1 MSKATHL
8 SSAFQVF
15 VIIDHHHHHDI
26 YGDNDKICDV
36 FDNIYVNIDN
46 ADGIDNDKAIMVVK
60 IMKVVVIILVKLI
73 TLSLKLRV
81 KELRVKFKS

>member
-15 VIIDHHHHHDI
+15 VIIDHHHHHHI

-36 FDNIYVNIDN
+36 FDNIQDNIDD
-46 ADGIDNDKAIMVVK
+46 ADDIDNDKPIIVGK
-60 IMKVVVIILVKLI
+60 IMKVVVIILLVLI
-73 TLSLKLRV
+73 TFTFSG
-81 KELRVKFKS
+81 